1 MLYLRNLWNDLKW
14 PLAFIIGA
22 ATLVS
27 LAILGD
33 RLISGP
39 PKPQPV
45 REEVNWEVDRF
56 QTTTVG
62 GRKVTCFTR
71 GSRGGL
77 SCVPENE

>member
-1 MLYLRNLWNDLKW
+1 MPYLRELWDAAKW
-14 PLAFIIGA
+14 PLAIVACIA
-22 ATLVS
+22 AVVLF
-27 LAILGD
+27 AISAD

-56 QTTTVG
+56 ATTTVG

-77 SCVPENE
+77 SCVPEVE

>member
-1 MLYLRNLWNDLKW
+1 MLYLRELWNDLKW
-14 PLAFIIGA
+14 PLFIGA
-22 ATLVS
+22 CVAAGITALVL
-27 LAILGD
+27 LANAID
-33 RLISGP
+33 GP
-39 PKPQPV
+39 PKPNPI
-45 REEVNWEVDRF
+45 EERVNWEVDRF

>member
-1 MLYLRNLWNDLKW
+1 MVYLREIREACKW
-14 PLAFIIGA
+14 PLAIVAGLA
-22 ATLVS
+22 AIVFF
-27 LAILGD
+27 AISAE

-39 PKPQPV
+39 PKPQPK

-56 QTTTVG
+56 ATTTVG

>member
-1 MLYLRNLWNDLKW
+1 MPYLREVWNDWKF
-14 PLAFIIGA
+14 PFAFIAVPA
-22 ATLVS
+22 ALVG
-27 LAILGD
+27 LAIAGD

-56 QTTTVG
+56 ATTTVG

-77 SCVPENE
+77 SCVPEVE